1 MTDKVIPFRVVQS
14 DSENKESEEHTTVQM
29 LNRALET
36 EWENVCIVGIKKDT
50 KELHV
55 FPEKHYGNSVKRKT
69 KEAKLAYNTAYGL
82 SGYGIDNCFSSRIN

>member
-14 DSENKESEEHTTVQM
+14 DSENRESEEHTTVQM

-55 FPEKHYGNSVKRKT
+55 FPDKNLYLGDLHLLL
-69 KEAKLAYNTAYGL
+69 AKAQALIV
-82 SGYGIDNCFSSRIN
+82 SGQFEYLD